1 MVATMTERNALSA
14 HTPGPWAYDGPPDNI
29 HIVQADHPHM
39 RICFLTS
46 NGPTEA
52 NARLIASAPDML
64 AALQRIIKTYDYEY
78 GEPWPERAAQMYR
91 IAKRALAKAEKP
103 CST

>member
-1 MVATMTERNALSA
+1 MST

-29 HIVQADHPHM
+29 HVVQADHPHM
-39 RICFLTS
+39 RVCFLTS

-64 AALQRIIKTYDYEY
+64 AALKAALPDIELGTEAYSMV
-78 GEPWPERAAQMYR
+78 RAV
-91 IAKRALAKAEKP
+91 IAKAEKP
-103 CST
+103 